1 MAHTLTVDKAGRVIL
16 PKLLRDKLHL
26 RIGSRLKAEVVG
38 ERIELTEDIPE
49 AQVEQR
55 GRRRVVIGWEGFDAA
70 KAVREMRE
78 EQVARLSK
86 PIRS

>member
-16 PKLLRDKLHL
+16 PKPLRDKLHL
-26 RIGSRLKAEVVG
+26 RTGSRLRAEVVG
-38 ERIELTEDIPE
+38 GRIELTEDVPE
-49 AQVEQR
+49 AQVERR

-70 KAVREMRE
+70 KAVGEMRE

-86 PIRS
+86 PRRL